1 MPIYDSAAIR
11 PEEYVEAFEK
21 YIECG
26 GQVSENGEDIFTALD
41 TIIHDEDK
49 TLSFSVDICLLS
61 LLNFNQQLGTLLV
74 HFPESILPFLNQAL
88 MNMQK
93 RLVEKS
99 PYLSSLKPYLFARL
113 TGASM
118 LGESVLKSS
127 IGSLRG
133 DDAGRLVA
141 VRGTVV
147 RTGQVKLLEN
157 ARTYVCSKC
166 HFKFKMYADLDLQMA
181 TLSPPSVCRSDGPKP
196 CKSTLFSV
204 IEVNEFSA
212 RPASS
217 PSAVANDQCITRRMN
232 ARLEITRR

>member
-1 MPIYDSAAIR
+1 MPIYDSSAIH

-26 GQVSENGEDIFTALD
+26 GQVTENGKDIASMFD
-41 TIIHDEDK
+41 YIIHEEDK

-61 LLNFNQQLGTLLV
+61 LLNFNQQLGTLLI
-74 HFPESILPFLNQAL
+74 HFPESILPFLNKAL
-88 MNMQK
+88 MNIQM
-93 RLVEKS
+93 RLVEKN

-127 IGSLRG
+127 IGSLRS

-157 ARTYVCSKC
+157 ARTYV
-166 HFKFKMYADLDLQMA
+166 
-181 TLSPPSVCRSDGPKP
+181 LS
-196 CKSTLFSV
+196 L
-204 IEVNEFSA
+204 IH
-212 RPASS
+212 
-217 PSAVANDQCITRRMN
+217 I
-232 ARLEITRR
+232 